1 MQIGT
6 DMRLSLFWDLFPVD
20 ARMTA
25 SMPARSPR
33 KARPS
38 TSPWGLV
45 GLLSLSRRRK
55 RALQISADCLLLTG
69 SFILAMGLRYDSF
82 FFLSDP
88 RIWLAI
94 GLTLPVTIFVF
105 AITGFYRA
113 VIRYISSRAFV
124 TIARGIAV
132 SAVFLFAVSQLFSL
146 AVPRSVP
153 GIYAML
159 ALISVGGL
167 RFLLREL
174 FRRELRRGVK
184 PVLVYGAGNSGQ
196 QLVASLLRGDD
207 YLPLALVD
215 DNPAVSGHEVNGLR
229 VISPQEIPQIA
240 ENFGIDLALLAMPDA
255 PRSRRREIIE
265 HLAGL
270 GVRVRTVPS
279 TDDIVSGRA
288 RTSDIIE
295 VSEED
300 LLGRDPVAPVAELM
314 SANICGKVVMVTGA
328 GGSIGSELCRQILR
342 EAPSELIL
350 FEQSEAALYT
360 IHLELTA
367 LAGTLAY
374 PPKLHA
380 ILGSVQ
386 SERRLRDTLGRHRV
400 DTIYHAAAY
409 KHVPLVEENVA
420 EGIRNNIFG
429 TKTALEAA
437 IAAGVTSFTL
447 ISTDKAVRP
456 TSIMG
461 ASKRVA
467 EMVCQAF
474 AEGQPGTRISMVR
487 FGNVLGSSGSVIP
500 LFRQQIQAGGPISV
514 THPDITRYFMSIP
527 EAAQL
532 VIQASAMARGG
543 DVFLLDMGQPVRILD
558 LALRMAAL
566 SGLRPYMEGEAGAD
580 GDIAIRITGLR
591 PGEKLYEELLIGAEA
606 QQTAHPKI
614 MMAKERFLSMPA
626 LLPLLD
632 ALHRAADQEDV
643 AAVHRLMQRAGT
655 GYLGADQGGQGDHSQ
670 RTGIA
675 EAAGLE

>member
-1 MQIGT
+1 MPT
-6 DMRLSLFWDLFPVD
+6 SL
-20 ARMTA
+20 T
-25 SMPARSPR
+25 R
-33 KARPS
+33 KSRPS
-38 TSPWGLV
+38 ATSSGLV
-45 GLLSLSRRRK
+45 RLLSLSRPHK
-55 RALQISADCLLLTG
+55 RILQVMADCILLIG

-88 RIWLAI
+88 RIWIAI
-94 GLTLPVTIFVF
+94 GVTLPVTIFLF

-132 SAVFLFAVSQLFSL
+132 SAVFLFAISQLFTL

-153 GIYAML
+153 GIYAMI

-174 FRRELRRGVK
+174 FRRELRRGQK
-184 PVLVYGAGNSGQ
+184 PILVYGAGASGQ
-196 QLVASLLRGDD
+196 QLVASLLRGND

-215 DNPAVSGHEVNGLR
+215 DNVALHGTEVNGLR
-229 VISPQEIPQIA
+229 VISPQEMPALI
-240 ENFGIDLALLAMPDA
+240 ENFGIDLALLAMPRA

-265 HLAGL
+265 HLAEL
-270 GVRVRTVPS
+270 AVRVRTVPNME
-279 TDDIVSGRA
+279 DIITGRA
-288 RTSDIIE
+288 RMSDIVE

-300 LLGRDPVAPVAELM
+300 LLGRDPVAPVSELM
-314 SANICGKVVMVTGA
+314 SANIKSKVVMVTGA

-342 EAPSELIL
+342 EGPSDLIL

-360 IHLELTA
+360 IQMELAA
-367 LAGTLAY
+367 LAATLAD
-374 PPKLHA
+374 PPQVHA
-380 ILGSVQ
+380 ILGSVRSQ
-386 SERRLRDTLGRHRV
+386 RRLRETLSRHRV

-409 KHVPLVEENVA
+409 KHVPLVEGNVA
-420 EGIRNNIFG
+420 EGVRNNVFG
-429 TKTALEAA
+429 TKTLLEAA

-456 TSIMG
+456 TNIMG
-461 ASKRVA
+461 ASKRLA

-474 AEGQPGTRISMVR
+474 AEVQPGTRISMVR

-500 LFRQQIQAGGPISV
+500 LFRQQIQSGGPITV
-514 THPDITRYFMSIP
+514 THPEINRYFMSIP

-558 LALRMAAL
+558 LAMRMAAL
-566 SGLRPYMEGEAGAD
+566 SGLRPYMETEPGAE

-591 PGEKLYEELLIGAEA
+591 PGEKLYEELLIGSDS
-606 QQTAHPKI
+606 QQTAHQKI
-614 MMAKERFLSMPA
+614 MMAQENFLPLATLAPLLEALDRATEEEDVEAVKA
-626 LLPLLD
+626 LLLKAGTNYSGKD
-632 ALHRAADQEDV
+632 AIPEASASRAAPV
-643 AAVHRLMQRAGT
+643 VLPAAVA
-655 GYLGADQGGQGDHSQ
+655 
-670 RTGIA
+670 
-675 EAAGLE
+675 

>member
-1 MQIGT
+1 
-6 DMRLSLFWDLFPVD
+6 
-20 ARMTA
+20 
-25 SMPARSPR
+25 MP
-33 KARPS
+33 PS
-38 TSPWGLV
+38 TSRKTKASVAPSGLV
-45 GLLSLSRRRK
+45 RLLSLSRPQK
-55 RALQISADCLLLTG
+55 RLLQVAADCVLLVG

-88 RIWLAI
+88 RIWVAI
-94 GLTLPVTIFVF
+94 GLTLPVTIFLF
-105 AITGFYRA
+105 AVTGFYRA

-132 SAVFLFAVSQLFSL
+132 SAVFLFVISQLFTL

-153 GIYAML
+153 GIYAMI

-174 FRRELRRGVK
+174 FRRELRRGLR
-184 PVLVYGAGNSGQ
+184 PVLIYGAGRSGQ
-196 QLVASLLRGDD
+196 QLVASLLRGND

-215 DNPAVSGHEVNGLR
+215 DNPALNGNEVNGLR
-229 VISPQEIPQIA
+229 VISSAEMPTLI
-240 ENFGIDLALLAMPDA
+240 ENFGIDLALLAMPRA

-265 HLAGL
+265 HLAEL

-279 TDDIVSGRA
+279 MDDIVSGRA
-288 RTSDIIE
+288 RMSDIIE

-300 LLGRDPVAPVAELM
+300 LLGRDPVAPVPDLM
-314 SANICGKVVMVTGA
+314 SANIRGKVVMVTGA

-342 EAPSELIL
+342 EDPRDLVL

-360 IHLELTA
+360 IQMELTA
-367 LAGTLAY
+367 LAATLTD
-374 PPKLHA
+374 PPRIHA

-386 SERRLRDTLGRHRV
+386 SERRLRDTLTRHHV
-400 DTIYHAAAY
+400 DTVYHAAAY
-409 KHVPLVEENVA
+409 KHVPLVEDNVA
-420 EGIRNNIFG
+420 EGVRNNVFG
-429 TKTALEAA
+429 TKTMLEAA
-437 IAAGVTSFTL
+437 IAAGVASFTL

-456 TSIMG
+456 TNIMG

-474 AEGQPGTRISMVR
+474 AEIQPGTRISMVR

-500 LFRQQIQAGGPISV
+500 LFRQQIQGGGPITV
-514 THPDITRYFMSIP
+514 THPEITRYFMSIP

-566 SGLRPYMEGEAGAD
+566 SGLRPFMEGEDRAD
-580 GDIAIRITGLR
+580 GDIAVKITGLR
-591 PGEKLYEELLIGAEA
+591 PGEKLYEELLINADA
-606 QQTAHPKI
+606 QPTAHPKI
-614 MMAKERFLSMPA
+614 MTAQEGFLALPA
-626 LLPLLD
+626 LAPLLD
-632 ALHRAADQEDV
+632 ALNRATEDEDV
-643 AAVHRLMQRAGT
+643 ATVQNLLRQAGT
-655 GYLGADQGGQGDHSQ
+655 GYCAQEPVDQISPPNS
-670 RTGIA
+670 
-675 EAAGLE
+675 AAIVEPAAVA

>member
-1 MQIGT
+1 
-6 DMRLSLFWDLFPVD
+6 
-20 ARMTA
+20 
-25 SMPARSPR
+25 MP
-33 KARPS
+33 PS
-38 TSPWGLV
+38 TSRKTKASVAPSGLV
-45 GLLSLSRRRK
+45 RLLSLSRPQK
-55 RALQISADCLLLTG
+55 RLLQVAADCVLLVG

-88 RIWLAI
+88 RIWVAI
-94 GLTLPVTIFVF
+94 GLTLPVTIFLF

-113 VIRYISSRAFV
+113 VIRYISSRAFI

-132 SAVFLFAVSQLFSL
+132 SAVFLFFISQLFTL

-174 FRRELRRGVK
+174 FRRELRRGLR
-184 PVLVYGAGNSGQ
+184 PVLIYGAGRSGQ
-196 QLVASLLRGDD
+196 QLVASLLRGND

-215 DNPAVSGHEVNGLR
+215 DNPALNGNEVNGLR
-229 VISPQEIPQIA
+229 VISPAEMPTLI
-240 ENFGIDLALLAMPDA
+240 ENFGIDLALLAMPRA

-265 HLAGL
+265 HLAEL

-279 TDDIVSGRA
+279 MDDIVSGRA
-288 RTSDIIE
+288 RMSDIID

-300 LLGRDPVAPVAELM
+300 LLGRDPVAPVPDLM
-314 SANICGKVVMVTGA
+314 SANIRDKVVMVTGA

-342 EAPSELIL
+342 EGPRDLIL

-360 IHLELTA
+360 IQMELTA
-367 LAGTLAY
+367 LAATLTD
-374 PPKLHA
+374 PPRIHA

-386 SERRLRDTLGRHRV
+386 SERRLRDTLTRHHV
-400 DTIYHAAAY
+400 DTVYHAAAY
-409 KHVPLVEENVA
+409 KHVPLVEDNVA
-420 EGIRNNIFG
+420 EGVRNNVFG
-429 TKTALEAA
+429 TKTMLEAA
-437 IAAGVTSFTL
+437 IAAGVASFTL

-456 TSIMG
+456 TNIMG

-474 AEGQPGTRISMVR
+474 AEIQPGTRISMVR

-500 LFRQQIQAGGPISV
+500 LFRQQIQGGGPITV
-514 THPDITRYFMSIP
+514 THPEITRYFMSIP

-558 LALRMAAL
+558 LALRMASL
-566 SGLRPYMEGEAGAD
+566 SGIRPYLEGEDGAD

-591 PGEKLYEELLIGAEA
+591 PGEKLYEELLIADDA
-606 QQTAHPKI
+606 RPTAHPKI
-614 MMAKERFLSMPA
+614 MTAQEDF
-626 LLPLLD
+626 LPLQQLATLLD
-632 ALHRAADQEDV
+632 SLDRATEDEDV
-643 AAVHRLMQRAGT
+643 AAVQDLMRRAGT
-655 GYLGADQGGQGDHSQ
+655 GYTSKQSDAPAPPAVPPLPLQPTAV
-670 RTGIA
+670 A
-675 EAAGLE
+675 

>member
-1 MQIGT
+1 
-6 DMRLSLFWDLFPVD
+6 
-20 ARMTA
+20 
-25 SMPARSPR
+25 MP
-33 KARPS
+33 PS
-38 TSPWGLV
+38 TSRKTKASVAPSGLV
-45 GLLSLSRRRK
+45 RLLSLSRPQK
-55 RALQISADCLLLTG
+55 RLLQVAADCVLLVG

-88 RIWLAI
+88 RIWVAI
-94 GLTLPVTIFVF
+94 GLTLPVTIFLF
-105 AITGFYRA
+105 AVTGFYRA

-132 SAVFLFAVSQLFSL
+132 SAVFLFVISQLFTL

-153 GIYAML
+153 GIYAMI

-174 FRRELRRGVK
+174 FRRELRRGLR
-184 PVLVYGAGNSGQ
+184 PVLIYGAGRSGQ
-196 QLVASLLRGDD
+196 QLVASLLRGND

-215 DNPAVSGHEVNGLR
+215 DNPALNGNEVNGLR
-229 VISPQEIPQIA
+229 VISPAEMPTLI
-240 ENFGIDLALLAMPDA
+240 ENFGIDLALLAMPRA

-265 HLAGL
+265 HLAEL

-279 TDDIVSGRA
+279 MDDIVSGRA
-288 RTSDIIE
+288 RMSDIIE

-300 LLGRDPVAPVAELM
+300 LLGRDPVAPVPDLM
-314 SANICGKVVMVTGA
+314 SANIRGKVVMVTGA

-342 EAPSELIL
+342 EDPRDLVL

-360 IHLELTA
+360 IQMELTA
-367 LAGTLAY
+367 LAATLTD
-374 PPKLHA
+374 PPRIHA

-386 SERRLRDTLGRHRV
+386 SERRLRDTLTRHHV
-400 DTIYHAAAY
+400 DTVYHAAAY
-409 KHVPLVEENVA
+409 KHVPLVEDNVA
-420 EGIRNNIFG
+420 EGVRNNVFG
-429 TKTALEAA
+429 TKTMLEAA
-437 IAAGVTSFTL
+437 IAAGVASFTL

-456 TSIMG
+456 TNIMG

-474 AEGQPGTRISMVR
+474 AEIQPGTRISMVR

-500 LFRQQIQAGGPISV
+500 LFRQQIQGGGPITV
-514 THPDITRYFMSIP
+514 THPEITRYFMSIP

-566 SGLRPYMEGEAGAD
+566 SGLRPFMEGEDRAD
-580 GDIAIRITGLR
+580 GDIAVKITGLR
-591 PGEKLYEELLIGAEA
+591 PGEKLYEELLINADA
-606 QQTAHPKI
+606 QPTAHPKI
-614 MMAKERFLSMPA
+614 MTAQEGFLALPA
-626 LLPLLD
+626 LAPLLD
-632 ALHRAADQEDV
+632 ALNRATEDEDV
-643 AAVHRLMQRAGT
+643 ATVQNLLRQAGT
-655 GYLGADQGGQGDHSQ
+655 GYCAQEPVDQISPPNS
-670 RTGIA
+670 
-675 EAAGLE
+675 AAIVEPAAVA

>member
-1 MQIGT
+1 
-6 DMRLSLFWDLFPVD
+6 
-20 ARMTA
+20 
-25 SMPARSPR
+25 MP
-33 KARPS
+33 PS
-38 TSPWGLV
+38 TSRKTKASVAPSGLV
-45 GLLSLSRRRK
+45 RLLSLSRPQK
-55 RALQISADCLLLTG
+55 RLLQVAADCVLLVG

-88 RIWLAI
+88 RIWVAI
-94 GLTLPVTIFVF
+94 GLTLPVTIFLF

-113 VIRYISSRAFV
+113 VIRYISSRAFI

-132 SAVFLFAVSQLFSL
+132 SAVFLFFISQLFTL

-174 FRRELRRGVK
+174 FRRELRRGLR
-184 PVLVYGAGNSGQ
+184 PVLIYGAGRSGQ
-196 QLVASLLRGDD
+196 QLVASLLRGND

-215 DNPAVSGHEVNGLR
+215 DNPALNGNEVNGLR
-229 VISPQEIPQIA
+229 VISPAEMPTLI
-240 ENFGIDLALLAMPDA
+240 ENFGIDLALLAMPRA

-265 HLAGL
+265 HLAEL

-279 TDDIVSGRA
+279 MDDIVSGRA
-288 RTSDIIE
+288 RMSDIID

-300 LLGRDPVAPVAELM
+300 LLGRDPVAPVPDLM
-314 SANICGKVVMVTGA
+314 SANIRGKVVMVTGA

-342 EAPSELIL
+342 EGLRDLIL

-360 IHLELTA
+360 IQMELTA
-367 LAGTLAY
+367 LATTLTD
-374 PPKLHA
+374 PPRIHA

-386 SERRLRDTLGRHRV
+386 SERRLRDTLTRHHV
-400 DTIYHAAAY
+400 DTVYHAAAY
-409 KHVPLVEENVA
+409 KHVPLVEDNVA
-420 EGIRNNIFG
+420 EGVRNNVFG
-429 TKTALEAA
+429 TKTMLEAA
-437 IAAGVTSFTL
+437 IAAGVASFTL

-456 TSIMG
+456 TNIMG
-461 ASKRVA
+461 ASKRIA

-474 AEGQPGTRISMVR
+474 AEIQPGTRISMVR

-500 LFRQQIQAGGPISV
+500 LFRQQIQGGGPITV
-514 THPDITRYFMSIP
+514 THPEITRYFMSIP

-558 LALRMAAL
+558 LALRMASL
-566 SGLRPYMEGEAGAD
+566 SGIRPYLEGEDGAD

-591 PGEKLYEELLIGAEA
+591 PGEKLYEELLIADDA
-606 QQTAHPKI
+606 RPTAHPKI
-614 MMAKERFLSMPA
+614 MTAQEDF
-626 LLPLLD
+626 LPLQQLATLLD
-632 ALHRAADQEDV
+632 SLDRATEDEDV
-643 AAVHRLMQRAGT
+643 AAVQDLMRRAGT
-655 GYLGADQGGQGDHSQ
+655 GYTSKQSDSPAPPAVPPLPLQPTAV
-670 RTGIA
+670 A
-675 EAAGLE
+675 